1 MQGAITPVTKPL
13 IVGLTG
19 GIGSGKSTA
28 AKIFADLG
36 AAIVDV
42 DQIGH
47 ELTTPDGAAMA
58 EIRAAFGADSVDGKG
73 ALDRAAMRRLVFAN
87 PAARQQL
94 EAILH
99 PAMRREAEKR
109 CSAAGTAP
117 YIVLVVPLLIES
129 ADYRQRCDRV
139 AVIDSSEA
147 NQIARVTTRPGMAE
161 EDVKRIMAVQAGRS
175 ERLAAADDI
184 IQNDADHDAL
194 RAQVESLHRKYLTLK
209 SIKHSSC

>member
-1 MQGAITPVTKPL
+1 MTPVTRPF

-28 AKIFADLG
+28 AKIFSDLG

-42 DQIGH
+42 DQIAH
-47 ELTTPDGAAMA
+47 ELTAPAGAAMA
-58 EIRAAFGADSVDGKG
+58 EIRAAFGAESVDDKG
-73 ALDRAAMRRLVFAN
+73 ALDRAAMRRLVFTN
-87 PAARQQL
+87 PAARERL

-99 PAMRREAEKR
+99 PAIRCEADKR
-109 CSAAGTAP
+109 CSAPGTAP
-117 YIVLVVPLLIES
+117 YVLLVVPLLIES

-139 AVIDSSEA
+139 VVVDSSEA
-147 NQIARVTTRPGMAE
+147 NQIARVCARPGMTE
-161 EDVKRIMAVQAGRS
+161 EDVKRIMAAQVGRA

-184 IQNDADHDAL
+184 IQNDGDLDAL
-194 RAQVESLHRKYLTLK
+194 RAQVESLNHKYLALK